1 MIKIIIGEDEVIEV
15 NDSSSATSVSI
26 TYENFED
33 IEPMIQRFINGD
45 FETIT
50 IQDDTGTITYGIW
63 HNLIYDHAF
72 IGITRDGKYEAKFIQ
87 RELTEADALRKR
99 IAELEAQAEAS
110 ADYVA
115 AAKVMLGEEE

>member
-1 MIKIIIGEDEVIEV
+1 MIKFIIGDGEVVEV
-15 NDSSSATSVSI
+15 NDSSSVTSVSI
-26 TYENFED
+26 TYENFEE

-50 IQDDTGTITYGIW
+50 VMDETQTITYGVW

-72 IGITRDGKYEAKFIQ
+72 IGMSRDGKYEVKFIQ

-99 IAELEAQAEAS
+99 VAELESQVEAS
-110 ADYVA
+110 ADYVT

>member
-1 MIKIIIGEDEVIEV
+1 MIKFIIGNDEVVEV
-15 NDSSSATSVSI
+15 NDSSSVTSVCI

-33 IEPMIQRFINGD
+33 IEDMIQRFVNGD

-50 IQDDTGTITYGIW
+50 VMDETSTITYGIW

-72 IGITRDGKYEAKFIQ
+72 ISVNRDGTYEAKFIQ

-99 IAELEAQAEAS
+99 IAELESQVDAS
-110 ADYVA
+110 ADYVT

>member
-1 MIKIIIGEDEVIEV
+1 MLKFILNSGEIIEV

-33 IEPMIQRFINGD
+33 IEPMVQRFIHGD

-50 IQDDTGTITYGIW
+50 VKNENETITYGTW
-63 HNLIYDHAF
+63 ENLTYDHAF
-72 IGITRDGKYEAKFIQ
+72 IKTTRDGLYEVKFIQ
-87 RELTEADALRKR
+87 RELNEADVLRRR
-99 IAELEAQAEAS
+99 IAELESQVDAS
-110 ADYVA
+110 AEYVT